1 VSRPL
6 RYYNFLQREFK
17 IDPKG
22 NVTLMNKY
30 GVEIVTIKG
39 SERLAQLFNK
49 ILESERLPQ

>member
-1 VSRPL
+1 MSRPL